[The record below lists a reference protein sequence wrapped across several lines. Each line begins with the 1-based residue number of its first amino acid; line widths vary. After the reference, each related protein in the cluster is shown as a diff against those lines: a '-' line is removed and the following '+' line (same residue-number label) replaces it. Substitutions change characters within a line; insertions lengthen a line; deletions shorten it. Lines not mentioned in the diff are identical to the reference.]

1 MSFGSKC
8 LPLAIAI
15 IMAMPAAGQAV
26 DFGLGEKLVYIKC
39 GRCHVIGPSNRMGG
53 IGSTPKFVVMRNWED
68 WEDKMRAFYA
78 LNPHPAF
85 TQIEGVT
92 EPFPENRPSPI
103 APVTLTEAELELI
116 IDYTRLLEPTDLGGE
131 IR

>member
-1 MSFGSKC
+1 MRA
-8 LPLAIAI
+8 LMLAIALLVPGWAKAI
-15 IMAMPAAGQAV
+15 
-26 DFGLGEKLVYIKC
+26 DFGPGEKLVYLKC

-53 IGSTPKFVVMRNWED
+53 IGSTPKFTVMRNWEN

-85 TQIEGVT
+85 TQIEGIT
-92 EPFPENRPSPI
+92 DPFPANRPSPI
-103 APVTLTEAELELI
+103 SPVTLTENELELI
-116 IDYTRLLEPTDLGGE
+116 IEYTRGLAPADLGAE